1 MYIFLLF
8 HFDNKMSNKYL
19 IMNTT
24 QGGSGLGGGVGGGDG
39 GGVGGGVGGGD
50 GIVIIKDI
58 LGNLLGN

>member
-1 MYIFLLF
+1 
-8 HFDNKMSNKYL
+8 
-19 IMNTT
+19 MNT

>member
-19 IMNTT
+19 IMNT